1 MKQEQ
6 VNIKAPVCCL
16 MTSHCSQV
24 DPRHLSQPASH
35 AAEGT
40 HKAILH
46 EKHIESLSII
56 IFSKENVIISYFIC
70 RSKWIQLCHR
80 ISEFF
85 LNMKQNKQ
93 SKRHKIRSTL
103 RE

>member
-40 HKAILH
+40 HKSILH
-46 EKHIESLSII
+46 EKT
-56 IFSKENVIISYFIC
+56 
-70 RSKWIQLCHR
+70 HR
-80 ISEFF
+80 ISFNNHFF
-85 LNMKQNKQ
+85 
-93 SKRHKIRSTL
+93 KRECNNFLLCLQIEMDSVLSSHQ
-103 RE
+103 